1 MMQSLL
7 DKGLV
12 LINTYGVQII
22 AAIITLV
29 LGYLLAK
36 ILGHSAEQLYRRSKD
51 PSKSVAAVIR
61 KSVVIAVMLVV
72 FIAVLDRF
80 GVQTTSIIAM
90 LGAAGL
96 AIGLALQ
103 GTLSN
108 VAAGMMLL
116 ILRPFRSG
124 DAIQSA
130 GGEIYLVDEI
140 GLFVT
145 LAHKPDCP
153 RVMIPNSK
161 IWGDT
166 IVNYSD
172 TDAGL
177 RRFDILFGVSYSDDI
192 TKAISVLDTLAQNDQ
207 RVLADPEPLIKVEN
221 LGDNSVNILFRVYT
235 KSDDWWFAKL
245 DLTKAGKEA
254 LEAAGIT
261 IPFPQRDVHMVK

>member
-1 MMQSLL
+1 M
-7 DKGLV
+7 
-12 LINTYGVQII
+12 QII
-22 AAIITLV
+22 GAVVTLV

-36 ILGHSAEQLYRRSKD
+36 LLGRGAERLYLRTKN

-61 KSVVIAVMLVV
+61 KSVIIAVMLVI

-108 VAAGMMLL
+108 VAAGVMLL

-124 DAIQSA
+124 DAIQIA

-145 LAHKPDCP
+145 QAHKPDCP
-153 RVMIPNSK
+153 YVMIPNSK

-166 IVNYSD
+166 IVNYSS
-172 TDAGL
+172 THEGL
-177 RRFDILFGVSYSDDI
+177 RRFDIMFGIAYSDNI
-192 TKAISVLDTLAQNDQ
+192 AEALEVLETLAGNDE
-207 RVLADPEPLIKVEN
+207 RVLSDPEPLIKVES
-221 LGDNSVNILFRVYT
+221 LGDSSVNILFRVYAQ
-235 KSDDWWFAKL
+235 SSEWWTAKL

-254 LEAAGIT
+254 LEAAGKT
-261 IPFPQRDVHMVK
+261 IPFPQRDVHMVE